1 MALELVGGALLSA
14 LLQVA
19 FEKLASL
26 QVRDFF
32 RGRKLDQK
40 LLNNLEIKLNSI
52 QALADDAELKQ
63 FRDPRVRNWLLK
75 VKDAVFD
82 SEDLLDEIQHEI
94 SKCQVEAEAEAE
106 AESQTC
112 TCKVPNFFKSS
123 PVSSFN
129 KEIKSRM
136 EQVLEDLENL
146 ASQSGYL
153 GLKNASGVGS
163 GFGGAV
169 SQQSQS
175 TSLLVESVIYGR
187 DDDKEMIFNW
197 LTSDIDNCNKL
208 SILSIVG
215 MGGLGKTTL
224 AQHVYNDPRI
234 ENKFDIK
241 AWVCVSEE
249 FDVFNVTRT
258 ILEAVTKSTDDSR
271 NREMV
276 QGRLSKKLTGKRFFL
291 VLDDVWNRKQKEWK
305 DLQSPLNGGA
315 PGSKIVVTTRDKKVA
330 SIVGSNKTHS
340 LEMLQD
346 DHCWRLFAKHAF
358 QDDSHQPNPDFKEIG
373 TKIVEKCKGLPLAL
387 TTIGS
392 LLHQKSSIPEWEGI
406 LKSEIWEFSEED
418 SYIVPALAL
427 SYHHLPSHL
436 KRCFAYCALFPK
448 DYRFHKEGLIQLW
461 MAENFLQCHQQSRSP
476 EEVGEQYFNDL
487 LSRSFF
493 QQSSSIKKTY
503 FVMHDLLN
511 DLAKYVCGDIC
522 FRLEE
527 DQAKNIPK
535 TTRHFSVATYQVKCF
550 EGFGT
555 LYDAER
561 LRTFMSS
568 SEKMKIHNYHRWHCK
583 MSTHELFSEFKFLR
597 VLSLSGYSNLTELPD
612 SVGNLKY
619 LHSLD
624 LSNTDIE
631 KLPESTCS
639 LYNLQILKLNGCTH
653 LKELPSNLHKLTD
666 LHRLELI
673 DTGVRKVPAHL
684 GKLKYLQVLMSSFKV
699 GKSRELSIQQLG
711 ELNLHGSLS
720 IRKLQNVENPSDA
733 LALDLKNKTHLVEVE
748 LKWDSDWN
756 PDDSTK
762 ERDEIVIENL
772 QPSKHLEKL
781 TMRHYGGKQFPRWLF
796 NNSLLNVVSLT
807 FENCESCQ
815 RLPPLG
821 LLPCLNYLSIV
832 GLNGILRIDAEFHG
846 NSSCSFASLET
857 LEFSRMKEWVK
868 WECQDVTGAFPRLK
882 DLRISNCPK
891 LKGDLP
897 EQLVCLQTLTISN
910 CKQLMASAPMA
921 PEIRVLD
928 LNDCGKLQLD
938 DHRTTLK
945 MLSVGGQSMD
955 TSLMESIW
963 HIISVSSLEELRVDY
978 CPNMNIP
985 MSSFQGFLVSL
996 HILGGCNSL
1005 TTIPLDLF
1013 PILRELYTWWCPN
1026 LQRIS
1031 QGQAHNHLHYL
1042 SMRECPQ
1049 LESLPEGMHVL
1060 LPSLH
1065 YLGIEDCPK
1074 VEMFPEGGLP
1084 SNLKEM
1090 SLGSSKLMSLLK
1102 SALGGNHSLESL
1114 YIGEVDVECL
1124 PDEGVLPHSLV
1135 SLGINK
1141 CGDLKRLDYKG
1152 LCHLSS
1158 LKELRLEDC
1167 PRLQCLPE
1175 EGLPKSISYL
1185 RIWGECPLLKQRC
1198 RKPEGEDWPKIAH
1211 IEHFYI

>member
-82 SEDLLDEIQHEI
+82 AEDLLDEIQHEI
-94 SKCQVEAEAEAE
+94 SKCQVEAEAE

-241 AWVCVSEE
+241 AW
-249 FDVFNVTRT
+249 
-258 ILEAVTKSTDDSR
+258 
-271 NREMV
+271 
-276 QGRLSKKLTGKRFFL
+276 
-291 VLDDVWNRKQKEWK
+291 
-305 DLQSPLNGGA
+305 
-315 PGSKIVVTTRDKKVA
+315 
-330 SIVGSNKTHS
+330 
-340 LEMLQD
+340 
-346 DHCWRLFAKHAF
+346 
-358 QDDSHQPNPDFKEIG
+358 
-373 TKIVEKCKGLPLAL
+373 
-387 TTIGS
+387 
-392 LLHQKSSIPEWEGI
+392 
-406 LKSEIWEFSEED
+406 
-418 SYIVPALAL
+418 
-427 SYHHLPSHL
+427 
-436 KRCFAYCALFPK
+436 
-448 DYRFHKEGLIQLW
+448 
-461 MAENFLQCHQQSRSP
+461 
-476 EEVGEQYFNDL
+476 
-487 LSRSFF
+487 
-493 QQSSSIKKTY
+493 
-503 FVMHDLLN
+503 
-511 DLAKYVCGDIC
+511 
-522 FRLEE
+522 
-527 DQAKNIPK
+527 
-535 TTRHFSVATYQVKCF
+535 
-550 EGFGT
+550 
-555 LYDAER
+555 
-561 LRTFMSS
+561 
-568 SEKMKIHNYHRWHCK
+568 
-583 MSTHELFSEFKFLR
+583 
-597 VLSLSGYSNLTELPD
+597 
-612 SVGNLKY
+612 
-619 LHSLD
+619 
-624 LSNTDIE
+624 
-631 KLPESTCS
+631 
-639 LYNLQILKLNGCTH
+639 